1 MKKIIQLNNVEAYN
15 KMRGVKT
22 IHPLIT
28 VLDLSKATSMTAQPF
43 NFNLYAI
50 YLKELQCGELKYGRT
65 IYDYQDGTMIFIA
78 PGQVLQVM
86 PNVKTFEP
94 LGWALLFHPDLIKGT
109 LLEKNIKKYTF
120 FSYSV
125 NEGLHVNIPEKN
137 IILDCFI
144 KIQQEIIN
152 YTDEYSTSIIESTL
166 TLLFNYCTR
175 FYSRQFNTKKI
186 TYSHIL
192 ERFESLLNN
201 YFLTDNPIRIGLPT
215 VAYCANELNLST
227 NYFGDLIKKETG
239 KSAQQYIQ
247 NKIIEI
253 AKEQMFDN
261 NKSLSIIAFNIGF
274 KYPQHFTRFFLKNVG
289 VTPNEYRRNN

>member
-1 MKKIIQLNNVEAYN
+1 MKKITQLNSVEAYN

-22 IHPLIT
+22 MHPLIT
-28 VLDLSKATSMTAQPF
+28 VLDLSKATSMPAQTF

-50 YLKELQCGELKYGRT
+50 YLKELKCGELKYGRT
-65 IYDYQDGTMIFIA
+65 TYDYQDGTMIFIA
-78 PGQVLQVM
+78 PGQVMQVM

-109 LLEKNIKKYTF
+109 ILEKNIKKYTF

-137 IILDCFI
+137 IMLDFFI
-144 KIQQEIIN
+144 KIQQEIMN
-152 YTDEYSTSIIESTL
+152 YNDEYSSTIIESTL
-166 TLLFNYCTR
+166 SLLFNYCTR

-186 TYSHIL
+186 VYSHIL
-192 ERFESLLNN
+192 EQFENVLNN
-201 YFLTDNPIRIGLPT
+201 YFSSDNTIHIGLPT
-215 VAYCANELNLST
+215 VAYCANKLNLSP

-239 KSAQQYIQ
+239 ITAQHYIHK
-247 NKIIEI
+247 KIIEV

-261 NKSLSIIAFNIGF
+261 NKSLSNIAYNIGF
-274 KYPQHFTRFFLKNVG
+274 KFPQHFTRFFKNQVG
-289 VTPNEYRRNN
+289 VLPNEYRKK

>member
-1 MKKIIQLNNVEAYN
+1 MKKITQLNSVEAYN

-22 IHPLIT
+22 MHPLIT
-28 VLDLSKATSMTAQPF
+28 VLDLSKATSMPAQTF

-50 YLKELQCGELKYGRT
+50 YLKELKCGELKYGRT
-65 IYDYQDGTMIFIA
+65 TYDYQDGTMIFIA
-78 PGQVLQVM
+78 PGQVMQVM

-137 IILDCFI
+137 IMLDFFI
-144 KIQQEIIN
+144 KIQQEIMN
-152 YTDEYSTSIIESTL
+152 YNDEYSSTIIESTL
-166 TLLFNYCTR
+166 SLLFNYCTR

-186 TYSHIL
+186 VYSHIL
-192 ERFESLLNN
+192 EQFENVLNN
-201 YFLTDNPIRIGLPT
+201 YFSSDNTIHIGLPT
-215 VAYCANELNLST
+215 VAYCANKLNLSP

-239 KSAQQYIQ
+239 ITAQHYIHK
-247 NKIIEI
+247 KIIEV

-261 NKSLSIIAFNIGF
+261 NKSLSNIAYNIGF
-274 KYPQHFTRFFLKNVG
+274 KFPQHFTRFFKNQVG
-289 VTPNEYRRNN
+289 VLPNEYRKK